1 MIGPGALQDALGIA
15 ARLRDDAVG
24 VGRRLVLQA
33 LLVGAGGL
41 HIAEGVDHLGRRVDL
56 LQLHLVDAD
65 AGAVVV
71 EHVLHQLLHGLLG
84 LLARL
89 RQERLDV
96 GLADDLAHGAL
107 GHFLHG
113 DLGVL
118 DVEEVFLRV
127 LDAPEDDEIDIDDVL
142 VAGQHQAF
150 LRHVGHAADSRAPPG
165 PRMPISMMFCRVT
178 FGRRTSSI
186 G

>member
-1 MIGPGALQDALGIA
+1 MPAPID
-15 ARLRDDAVG
+15 
-24 VGRRLVLQA
+24 
-33 LLVGAGGL
+33 
-41 HIAEGVDHLGRRVDL
+41 
-56 LQLHLVDAD
+56 
-65 AGAVVV
+65 V

-84 LLARL
+84 LLARA

-113 DLGVL
+113 DFGVL
-118 DVEEVFLRV
+118 DVEEVLLRV
-127 LDAPEDDEIDIDDVL
+127 LDAPEDDEIDVDDVL

-150 LRHVGHAADSRAPPG
+150 LAPIAAPRRRAPDRRPV
-165 PRMPISMMFCRVT
+165 RMPTSMMFCRVT
-178 FGRRTSSI
+178 LGRRTSSI

>member
-1 MIGPGALQDALGIA
+1 MSARA
-15 ARLRDDAVG
+15 ACTSRKASITWR
-24 VGRRLVLQA
+24 
-33 LLVGAGGL
+33 
-41 HIAEGVDHLGRRVDL
+41 RRVDL

-65 AGAVVV
+65 AGAVAV

-89 RQERLDV
+89 GQDRLDV

-118 DVEEVFLRV
+118 DVEEVLLRV
-127 LDAPEDDEIDIDDVL
+127 LDAPVDDEIDVDDVL
-142 VAGQHQAF
+142 VAGQHQALF
-150 LRHVGHAADSRAPPG
+150 GHVAHAAAKPRPVPPV
-165 PRMPISMMFCRVT
+165 RMPTSMMFCRVT